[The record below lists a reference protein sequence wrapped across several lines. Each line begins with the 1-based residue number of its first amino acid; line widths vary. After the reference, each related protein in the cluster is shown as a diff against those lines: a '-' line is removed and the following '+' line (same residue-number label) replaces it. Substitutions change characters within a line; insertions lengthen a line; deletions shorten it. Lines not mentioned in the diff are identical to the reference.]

1 MRTKEE
7 ILDDVEKE
15 EVTFYKQLIE
25 VLIDIRDVMADDN
38 IYIEEIA
45 KTLEE
50 MAEPIKY
57 IANQDGGNF

>member
-45 KTLEE
+45 KTLDEI
-50 MAEPIKY
+50 AGPTKH